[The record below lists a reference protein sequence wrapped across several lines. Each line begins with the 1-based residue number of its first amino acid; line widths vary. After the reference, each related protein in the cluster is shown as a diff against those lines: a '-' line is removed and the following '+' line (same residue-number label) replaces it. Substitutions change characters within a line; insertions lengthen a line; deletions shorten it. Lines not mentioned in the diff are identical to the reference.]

1 MAMPT
6 LNTTPESASDKAA
19 RARIRDVAIE
29 QFGQHGFDVEVA
41 AITEAAGMNEAL
53 LIHEF
58 GSIEG
63 LRKACDDYILESIR
77 TAKSESLQS
86 MSPATW
92 FAQLAQIESY
102 APMMNYLVRS
112 MLSGGDLGRALM
124 GQMIDNAEG
133 YLEDAVRAGTI
144 KPSRDPKARAAFLAM
159 SGGGGFLLYLHMHD
173 NPTDMEAVLRDYG
186 KDMIMPALELYTH
199 GLLTDTSMYDAFV
212 TREEAREGQAA
223 E

>member
-1 MAMPT
+1 MPT
-6 LNTTPESASDKAA
+6 LSTTPESTSDQAT
-19 RARIRDVAIE
+19 RAGIRDVAIE
-29 QFGQHGFDVEVA
+29 QFGEHGFDAELP
-41 AITEAAGMNEAL
+41 AIAEAAGVDAEL

-58 GSIEG
+58 GCTEG
-63 LRKACDDYILESIR
+63 LRKACDDYILQSIV
-77 TAKSESLQS
+77 TAKSEALQS

-92 FAQLAQIESY
+92 FAQLTQIESY

-159 SGGGGFLLYLHMHD
+159 SGGGGFLL
-173 NPTDMEAVLRDYG
+173 
-186 KDMIMPALELYTH
+186 
-199 GLLTDTSMYDAFV
+199 
-212 TREEAREGQAA
+212 
-223 E
+223 